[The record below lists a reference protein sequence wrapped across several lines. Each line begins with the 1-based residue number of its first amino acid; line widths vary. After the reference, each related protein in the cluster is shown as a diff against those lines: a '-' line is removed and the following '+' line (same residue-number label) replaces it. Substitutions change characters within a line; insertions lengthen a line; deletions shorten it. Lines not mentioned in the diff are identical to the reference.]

1 MRQPFAKLNEL
12 RLAVVISALV
22 ALAVGGCGPS
32 LSLTIPDD
40 LLKRLPKSSR
50 RSVFQAETVVTIAI
64 DRRGAIKRLVESTL
78 REIDRTREKIKQ
90 LESERAKA
98 SSDKRSRYDME
109 IDMLEAK
116 VEYLY
121 DLIDHQDI
129 QRKLADWELVSA
141 KAQFE
146 LAKVRL
152 VKKHSIA
159 YSGTIEEFE
168 AQVNDIRADVDD
180 LRKDVDR
187 EVAKLK
193 VEEDKW
199 LAAKKRYYSSIGES
213 SKGWWTEQ

>member
-1 MRQPFAKLNEL
+1 MKLSTAL
-12 RLAVVISALV
+12 RSITHLALWSGALV
-22 ALAVGGCGPS
+22 VLFAGGCGPS
-32 LSLTIPDD
+32 LSNTVPDD

-64 DRRGAIKRLVESTL
+64 DRKGGIKRLVDSTL
-78 REIDRTREKIKQ
+78 REVDRLREKIKAIGK
-90 LESERAKA
+90 ERSKA
-98 SSDKRSRYDME
+98 TSDKRSRYGLE
-109 IDMLEAK
+109 IDMVEAK
-116 VEYLY
+116 IDYLY
-121 DLIDHQDI
+121 ELIDHQDI
-129 QRKLADWELVSA
+129 QMKLADWELVLA

-168 AQVNDIRADVDD
+168 QQVKGISADVDD
-180 LRKDVDR
+180 LRKDVER

-193 VEEDKW
+193 VEEEVW
-199 LAAKKRYYSSIGES
+199 LAAKKRFYSAIGES